1 MLNGIFVAGPES
13 RDFEVTFKPLSASIQ
28 QNDCRDL
35 LIAYQGAPALE
46 TGRKVAERLRSVT
59 DKRSGIGLMFLM
71 TGQHGPLQ
79 RLVISRFPANQAI
92 LAEVAFSAAQ
102 AWGADQIFEQLR
114 TSVLS
119 YANDDEQTED
129 AE

>member
-59 DKRSGIGLMFLM
+59 DKRSG
-71 TGQHGPLQ
+71 
-79 RLVISRFPANQAI
+79 
-92 LAEVAFSAAQ
+92 
-102 AWGADQIFEQLR
+102 ADQIFEQLR